1 MPFRRTLLLGVL
13 LLPVAAYAQ
22 TEPDP
27 SQAAS
32 FVRQAGAELAG
43 VVAGATSPQDKQARL
58 GPYLLRVV
66 DEDGV
71 ARFCLGRYWQT
82 ATPEQRTEYLRLFR
96 LVLLRG
102 VVTRLG
108 DYQAGAVKVSV
119 STPVQ
124 KPDGIYVPTVV
135 EREGNKPVNIT
146 WLVTDDGGTM
156 RIADVVAEGMS
167 LRMTAGRA
175 QRLRIVLGPSRR
187 RRWRVDCSAEEAGRR
202 VGVMPGLGQ
211 VKARHDRR
219 VAGLFGGLHLRE
231 RWSVRPPSQAV
242 ETHQHVVRRLER
254 HHRPAHPPVDLQ
266 IAGQHGH

>member
-1 MPFRRTLLLGVL
+1 MMVRRSLLLSVL
-13 LLPVAAYAQ
+13 LVPIAAHAQ
-22 TEPDP
+22 AQVQTQTQPDP
-27 SQAAS
+27 AQAAT

-43 VVAGATSPQDKQARL
+43 VVAGSTSPQDKQARL

-71 ARFCLGRYWQT
+71 ARFCLGRYWLT

-119 STPVQ
+119 NTPVQ

-167 LRMTAGRA
+167 LRMT
-175 QRLRIVLGPSRR
+175 QRSDYASFMAHHDGDLG
-187 RRWRVDCSAEEAGRR
+187 ALIAALKKQ
-202 VGVMPGLGQ
+202 VG
-211 VKARHDRR
+211 
-219 VAGLFGGLHLRE
+219 E
-231 RWSVRPPSQAV
+231 
-242 ETHQHVVRRLER
+242 
-254 HHRPAHPPVDLQ
+254 
-266 IAGQHGH
+266 